1 MLADGSNFQ
10 TCFFKTFFKE
20 GSSFQKSLV
29 SKSSHT
35 ILIAE
40 DNSRTRQA
48 LFKSLS
54 AAGYTVITTADGQE
68 ALDTFHAASQQIDLV
83 VLDVM
88 MPRLDG
94 LQVCQALR
102 AVSDVPIII
111 ATVLG
116 SSADRIAGLEM
127 GANDYIVKPF
137 ATKELIARIRSIL
150 RRAPRHRERAE
161 PVNLSHHEILKVGQ
175 LTIDPITRRAYRNSH
190 QLRLTEIEFRLLE
203 LLASKPGHIFSR
215 GDILQSLWG
224 YDASSATDTKTVDVH
239 ISRLRIKLDDHTR
252 NPQFIITIRGRGYMF
267 LVQR

>member
-1 MLADGSNFQ
+1 M
-10 TCFFKTFFKE
+10 
-20 GSSFQKSLV
+20 
-29 SKSSHT
+29 SKSSYT

-40 DNSRTRQA
+40 DDSRTRQA
-48 LFKSLS
+48 LSKSLS
-54 AAGYTVITTADGQE
+54 SAGYNTITAVDGQE
-68 ALDTFHAASQQIDLV
+68 ALDKFRSANGQIDLV
-83 VLDVM
+83 VLDVL

-94 LQVCQALR
+94 FQVCQALR
-102 AVSDVPIII
+102 KTSDVPIIM

-116 SSADRIAGLEM
+116 SSADRVIGLEM

-150 RRAPRHRERAE
+150 RRAPRHRERVELAS
-161 PVNLSHHEILKVGQ
+161 PPQSVLKLGQ

-203 LLASKPGHIFSR
+203 LLASRPGHIFSR

-239 ISRLRIKLDDHTR
+239 ISRLRIKLNDHTR